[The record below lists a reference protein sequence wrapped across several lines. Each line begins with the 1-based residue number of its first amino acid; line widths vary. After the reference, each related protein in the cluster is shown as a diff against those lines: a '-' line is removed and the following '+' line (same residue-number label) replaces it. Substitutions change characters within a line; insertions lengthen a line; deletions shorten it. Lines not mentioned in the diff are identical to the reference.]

1 MDIPKFISPVLA
13 VTAIAWY
20 FFFEWLR
27 HRSYKKHI
35 HTGFAPPTQH
45 LLNFGIF
52 GGFLL
57 MLAAAALGLLRRA
70 H

>member
-1 MDIPKFISPVLA
+1 MDIPKFISPALA
-13 VTAIAWY
+13 VTAVGWY

-35 HTGFAPPTQH
+35 HTGFAPSTQR
-45 LLNFGIF
+45 LLNLGIF

-57 MLAAAALGLLRRA
+57 MLAAVVLGFLRRTS
-70 H
+70 

>member
-13 VTAIAWY
+13 VTAIGWY
-20 FFFEWLR
+20 VFFEWLR

-35 HTGFAPPTQH
+35 HTGFAPGTQH
-45 LLNFGIF
+45 LLNLGIF

-57 MLAAAALGLLRRA
+57 MLAAVVLALLRRT

>member
-1 MDIPKFISPVLA
+1 MDIPKFISPTLA
-13 VTAIAWY
+13 VAAIGWY
-20 FFFEWLR
+20 LFFEWLR

-45 LLNFGIF
+45 LLNVGII

-57 MLAAAALGLLRRA
+57 MLAAVALGFLGRR

>member
-13 VTAIAWY
+13 ITAVGWY
-20 FFFEWLR
+20 VFFEWLR

-35 HTGFAPPTQH
+35 HTGFAPGTQH
-45 LLNFGIF
+45 LLNPGIF

-57 MLAAAALGLLRRA
+57 MLAAVLVALLRR
-70 H
+70 HH